1 MSEFTSSNIQTL
13 SERILPSMLYI
24 LRTSSA
30 FAKERDSIF
39 RILTNMGGGFPADLS
54 VFPLLHP
61 DVREVDTISDFESLE
76 PNVDVLSEYD
86 EHTQVCNQIVFCPF
100 SVLIVFFQLA
110 ETLEDLGYYCCS
122 NREILT
128 DILKNSNPALSE
140 NCVSHAVAMMARTH
154 SGLLD
159 RTFPFSSFGVEDA
172 SAYMIS
178 PLNAWNTDV
187 FVHAVQ
193 GVSPNL
199 NWAEIVKMLDN
210 ESFGV
215 INVDGLAL
223 IISTYKCAT
232 SEAFPIEFMFGRWRN
247 SVAQLSV
254 LKAFIASPEEV
265 HNLLLQSPRRV
276 PQTDLIWGSFDFV
289 ETLLRLS
296 DVQGMDHV
304 APLFA
309 APLSQCPDIL
319 LLAFSESRPSW
330 GPLFRDIVSNL
341 LDRLLRLPRED
352 SLQVVQRVWA
362 SNKAILIQGFVEIY
376 LQDVNPEN
384 IKRIMEIIQD
394 LGPNALLEV
403 LSTKQNFFFVF
414 DLAVAAAQSYAFP
427 LANWMTRAVAE
438 GGDEFALN
446 CVTFLRERFYG
457 SNTLPHSPPLAPE
470 TAASM
475 LQSLQ
480 SCKTGMA
487 TLEIRKLSKDAQ
499 GRLLGGAPPMQ
510 NMSMGVSAPSTV
522 NMGAGVNGGGTQLG
536 EGQESN
542 TQQAVQQQQQQ
553 GQTLFPPD
561 IEEEANSHFQRIYT
575 SEMQIEGVIQMLKGF
590 KLSQNQREQEVF
602 ACMIHNLFD
611 EYRFFPRY
619 PERELLITGK
629 LFGSL
634 IQHQLVS
641 SITLGIALRYVLEA
655 LRKPLRS
662 SMFKFGMCALE
673 QFKSRLVEWPQY
685 CHHIL
690 QIQHI
695 RSSHEDLIDYIQRAL
710 SGGRAPAPDTL
721 LSSSSVT
728 APTQQ
733 VLTAQSGSYM
743 PESLIPSASQL
754 AQSLPTSASIHSNS
768 QAQAYGAF
776 GMQQPGGSAAGYS
789 GFSQGFGQD
798 PHHQLPS
805 NLQNFASDSSGGIS
819 GLGLGGSQDQAP
831 QALDMRNSAVQQTL
845 SVVTGASA
853 FGATTN
859 VDMLLQRAKQ
869 VIQPDTALVDKVH
882 FIFNNLSNTNLEQ
895 KEKDLVCALNA
906 SHLPWLCQYIVI
918 KRAAQEANYHSLYLQ
933 FCDRLDKKP
942 TFAQLMKGVISCT
955 IDNIKT
961 LLADD
966 KITSSSSVRSLLK
979 NLGSWLGSLTLQK
992 NKPILQKDLDFK
1004 QLIVEAYDK
1013 GRLIAVIPFIA
1024 KVIDSCANSRIFR
1037 PPNPWTMMVLG
1048 LLAELHPMSDLKL
1061 NIKFEVEVLCK
1072 SLNKELKDIKPSSVF
1087 KNRPS
1092 VKDGNSD
1099 WTSRDSNADMS
1110 LKPLPQVLDPQLVEA
1125 ADRLTARSGN
1135 MGNTGMSLRN
1145 VEAASIADGQMSSS
1159 SVQSQPPIADSIQN
1173 IPNLGQYIIINP
1185 SIPIFQQ
1192 FPQLRNHVMSAITV
1206 AIKEI
1211 ISPVVERSVTIA
1223 RITTQ
1228 ELILKD
1234 FAFES
1239 DESQMKTAAHM
1250 MVQNLAGS
1258 LALVTCKEPLRHSM
1272 CNQLRSMLQ
1281 KMQVPT
1287 LEANA
1292 LEQAAQQIAF
1302 ENLDLGCNLIE
1313 KAATDKA
1320 IREIDNALDAAL
1332 MLRRKPGTPLHD
1344 SFVLMQNWLRYLP
1357 EVLRPKNGGLLPHQK
1372 RVYEDFARLPRE
1384 RMAAQVAAGPVAGAA
1399 DLPLRSFNE
1408 NVNIAG
1414 AAQGPAI
1421 SQTPVQTA
1429 DIRLIVEKCSA
1440 CMSKAEEFILRS
1452 QIAGTSLSTLPQG
1465 HDLFQLIMQARQF
1478 VLASSQV
1485 REEVA
1490 SGYAQKIFRR
1500 LYDNTK
1506 FGSCQLGIDWMLASL
1521 QTLNEVTKRVS
1532 KEITVSMA
1540 YSEAE
1545 KKLNRELTI
1554 ALVQSHLLTLN
1565 APDYVKEMVKIV
1577 EGGRNVIA
1585 VHSIL
1590 SVVQHC
1596 VVDKRLISPV
1606 ECSGLLELLQKVAL
1620 SKGPQAKHENILKV
1634 LDDVHLISRGA
1645 IGVSEGPDKNKSADG
1660 RLSSGM
1666 VSGKVRDQPDPPHMR
1681 ASVYAKM
1688 QEWADT
1694 TFMCQSTNPH
1704 SLFLNSRSFLSSL
1717 LQFGWL
1723 KGDEMTDRFFRLAV
1737 EWSIEKYQTV
1747 VGPDLSRDACAS
1759 VDVFSRLVK
1768 VLFTSYE
1775 SWAQSTILSKI
1786 QLLNKILAAVIK
1798 VLRSNHAERKIQFNQ
1813 KPFHRLLLR
1822 MLQDDSHGSWALGIS
1837 DMRLRP
1843 SEEEVQPLVIAMAD
1857 TLYALQPRLV
1867 PGFSFAWLEL
1877 VSHKQ
1882 VMPPLL
1888 KAKGKGWASFQRLL
1902 MGLFKYLE
1910 PYLRTAELHDSTK
1923 LLYKGTLRVLLVL
1936 LHDFPEFLCEYHV
1949 TFCDAIPPSCIQLR
1963 NLILSAFPRNMQL
1976 PDPLCPGLKVDL
1988 LPEMSKAPAMV
1999 SNYSSQ
2005 LVNHTSLRAD
2015 LDGYLKGR
2023 VGGNS
2028 FLTELPSRLLLIN
2041 AVDIANSGGRY
2052 NVPLLNAVVLHTATY
2067 AISQGHGQGGK
2078 PPVEATSSMDI
2089 FLKLS
2094 RDLDT
2099 EGRYLFLNS
2108 VANQLRWA

>member
-1 MSEFTSSNIQTL
+1 MSL
-13 SERILPSMLYI
+13 
-24 LRTSSA
+24 
-30 FAKERDSIF
+30 
-39 RILTNMGGGFPADLS
+39 
-54 VFPLLHP
+54 
-61 DVREVDTISDFESLE
+61 
-76 PNVDVLSEYD
+76 
-86 EHTQVCNQIVFCPF
+86 
-100 SVLIVFFQLA
+100 
-110 ETLEDLGYYCCS
+110 
-122 NREILT
+122 
-128 DILKNSNPALSE
+128 
-140 NCVSHAVAMMARTH
+140 
-154 SGLLD
+154 
-159 RTFPFSSFGVEDA
+159 
-172 SAYMIS
+172 
-178 PLNAWNTDV
+178 
-187 FVHAVQ
+187 
-193 GVSPNL
+193 
-199 NWAEIVKMLDN
+199 
-210 ESFGV
+210 
-215 INVDGLAL
+215 
-223 IISTYKCAT
+223 
-232 SEAFPIEFMFGRWRN
+232 
-247 SVAQLSV
+247 
-254 LKAFIASPEEV
+254 
-265 HNLLLQSPRRV
+265 
-276 PQTDLIWGSFDFV
+276 
-289 ETLLRLS
+289 
-296 DVQGMDHV
+296 
-304 APLFA
+304 
-309 APLSQCPDIL
+309 IL
-319 LLAFSESRPSW
+319 LLVTLASR
-330 GPLFRDIVSNL
+330 D
-341 LDRLLRLPRED
+341 
-352 SLQVVQRVWA
+352 
-362 SNKAILIQGFVEIY
+362 
-376 LQDVNPEN
+376 
-384 IKRIMEIIQD
+384 
-394 LGPNALLEV
+394 ALL
-403 LSTKQNFFFVF
+403 
-414 DLAVAAAQSYAFP
+414 
-427 LANWMTRAVAE
+427 
-438 GGDEFALN
+438 
-446 CVTFLRERFYG
+446 
-457 SNTLPHSPPLAPE
+457 H
-470 TAASM
+470 
-475 LQSLQ
+475 
-480 SCKTGMA
+480 
-487 TLEIRKLSKDAQ
+487 
-499 GRLLGGAPPMQ
+499 
-510 NMSMGVSAPSTV
+510 
-522 NMGAGVNGGGTQLG
+522 
-536 EGQESN
+536 
-542 TQQAVQQQQQQ
+542 
-553 GQTLFPPD
+553 
-561 IEEEANSHFQRIYT
+561 
-575 SEMQIEGVIQMLKGF
+575 
-590 KLSQNQREQEVF
+590 
-602 ACMIHNLFD
+602 
-611 EYRFFPRY
+611 RY

-690 QIQHI
+690 QIHHI

-710 SGGRAPAPDTL
+710 SGGRAPAPES
-721 LSSSSVT
+721 LSAL
-728 APTQQ
+728 APTSVVAPSQQ
-733 VLTAQSGSYM
+733 VLVAQSASYM
-743 PESLIPSASQL
+743 PESLMPNSQ
-754 AQSLPTSASIHSNS
+754 APQNTAAIHSNA

-776 GMQQPGGSAAGYS
+776 GMQQPAGSAAGYS

-805 NLQNFASDSSGGIS
+805 NLQNFASDSSGMA
-819 GLGLGGSQDQAP
+819 GLGMGASQDQAP

-869 VIQPDTALVDKVH
+869 VVQPDSGVVDKVH

-895 KEKDLVCALNA
+895 KEKDLVAALNA

-918 KRAAQEANYHSLYLQ
+918 KRAAQEPNYHSLYLQ

-942 TFAQLMKGVISCT
+942 TFSQLMKNIIACT
-955 IDNIKT
+955 IENIKT
-961 LLADD
+961 LLEDD

-1004 QLIVEAYDK
+1004 QLIVDAYDK

-1099 WTSRDSNADMS
+1099 WTSRDTSTDLS
-1110 LKPLPQVLDPQLVEA
+1110 LKPLPQVPDPRLVEA
-1125 ADRLTARSGN
+1125 ADRLIARAGN
-1135 MGNTGMSLRN
+1135 AGNAVAQLGN
-1145 VEAASIADGQMSSS
+1145 VDNSSAMDGQVSASAI
-1159 SVQSQPPIADSIQN
+1159 QSQPILPDSVQN

-1185 SIPIFQQ
+1185 TIPVFQQ
-1192 FPQLRNHVMSAITV
+1192 FPQLRNHVISAITV

-1234 FAFES
+1234 FAFET
-1239 DESQMKTAAHM
+1239 DETQMKSAAHM

-1313 KAATDKA
+1313 KAATEKA
-1320 IREIDNALDAAL
+1320 VREIDSALDSAL
-1332 MLRRKPGTPLHD
+1332 MLRRKPGTPMHD
-1344 SFVLMQNWLRYLP
+1344 SFVMMQNWVRYLP
-1357 EVLRPKNGGLLPHQK
+1357 EVLRPKSGGLLPHQK

-1384 RMAAQVAAGPVAGAA
+1384 RMAAQVAAGSGGFSDTAAGVQA
-1399 DLPLRSFNE
+1399 S
-1408 NVNIAG
+1408 V
-1414 AAQGPAI
+1414 I
-1421 SQTPVQTA
+1421 SQPTIPNA
-1429 DIRLIVEKCSA
+1429 DVRIILDKCGA
-1440 CMSKAEEFILRS
+1440 CMNKAEEIILRS
-1452 QIAGTSLSTLPQG
+1452 QIAGSPLNSLPQG
-1465 HDLFQLIMQARQF
+1465 HDLFQLIVQGRQIVF
-1478 VLASSQV
+1478 SSSLA
-1485 REEVA
+1485 REEIA
-1490 SGYAQKIFRR
+1490 SAFAQKLFRR

-1506 FGSCQLGIDWMLASL
+1506 FGTCPLGIDWILAML
-1521 QTLNEVTKRVS
+1521 QTLNEITKRVA
-1532 KEITVSMA
+1532 KEITLSMA
-1540 YSEAE
+1540 FAEAD

-1554 ALVQSHLLTLN
+1554 ALVQSHLLALN
-1565 APDYVKEMVKIV
+1565 SAEYLKEVSKV
-1577 EGGRNVIA
+1577 VDSGRNVIA
-1585 VHSIL
+1585 VLSIL
-1590 SVVQHC
+1590 SVVQLC
-1596 VVDKRLISPV
+1596 VVEKRLIAPS
-1606 ECSGLLELLQKVAL
+1606 ECSGLLEMLQRVAL
-1620 SKGPQAKHENILKV
+1620 SKGPQGKLENILKV
-1634 LDDVHLISRGA
+1634 LDDVHNISRG
-1645 IGVSEGPDKNKSADG
+1645 
-1660 RLSSGM
+1660 L
-1666 VSGKVRDQPDPPHMR
+1666 VSGEDKGKVSDSRSVSASVPKVKDQPDPPHMR
-1681 ASVYAKM
+1681 ASVYTKM
-1688 QEWADT
+1688 QEWSDNA
-1694 TFMCQSTNPH
+1694 FMCQSTNPH
-1704 SLFLNSRSFLSSL
+1704 SLFLLSRSFLSSL

-1737 EWSIEKYQTV
+1737 EWSIEKYQNF
-1747 VGPDLSRDACAS
+1747 LSSDVTRDPNVS
-1759 VDVFSRLVK
+1759 VDAFSRLVK

-1775 SWAQSTILSKI
+1775 SWAVNTNLSKV

-1798 VLRSNHAERKIQFNQ
+1798 VLRSNHADRKGQFNQ

-1822 MLQDDSHGSWALGIS
+1822 LLQDDSHGSWALGIS

-1843 SEEEVQPLVIAMAD
+1843 SEDEVQPLVLAMAD

-1882 VMPPLL
+1882 VLPPLL
-1888 KAKGKGWASFQRLL
+1888 KAKGKGWGSFQRLL

-1976 PDPLCPGLKVDL
+1976 PDPLCPGLKVDQ
-1988 LPEMSKAPAMV
+1988 LPEMSKAPAMN

-2005 LVNHTSLRAD
+2005 LVNHPALRSD
-2015 LDGYLKGR
+2015 LDEYLKSR
-2023 VGGNS
+2023 TGGS
-2028 FLTELPSRLLLIN
+2028 TFLSELPARLLLTNI
-2041 AVDIANSGGRY
+2041 VDVASSGGRY
-2052 NVPLLNAVVLHTATY
+2052 NVPLLNSVVLHTATY
-2067 AISQGHGQGGK
+2067 AISQGHGQSGK
-2078 PPVEATSSMDI
+2078 ASLEPTSSMDI

-2108 VANQLRWA
+2108 VANQLR